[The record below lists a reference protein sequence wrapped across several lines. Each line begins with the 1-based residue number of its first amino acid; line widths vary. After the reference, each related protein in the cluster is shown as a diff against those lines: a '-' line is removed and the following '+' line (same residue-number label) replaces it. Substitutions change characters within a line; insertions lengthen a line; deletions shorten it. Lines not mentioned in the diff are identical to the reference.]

1 MASVDTS
8 ELVERIWARDATVWT
23 GRDES
28 RWLGWLDEP
37 SRQPREQMQEG
48 IAALLELDFADCVL
62 LGMGG
67 SSLAPEVIRR
77 TAGAERFHVLDTTH
91 PAAIRGLEE
100 RIDPAKTLFVASS
113 KSGTTLETRCH
124 VDYFW
129 RRGRKFAAITD
140 PDSELEAFAREH
152 EFAAVVWGE
161 PT

>member
-48 IAALLELDFADCVL
+48 IAALRELEFADCVL

-67 SSLAPEVIRR
+67 SSLAPEVMRR
-77 TAGAERFHVLDTTH
+77 TVGA
-91 PAAIRGLEE
+91 ALEQ
-100 RIDPAKTLFVASS
+100 L
-113 KSGTTLETRCH
+113 
-124 VDYFW
+124 
-129 RRGRKFAAITD
+129 
-140 PDSELEAFAREH
+140 ARERD
-152 EFAAVVWGE
+152 FAAVIWGE
-161 PT
+161 PTIGGRYSALSPFGPVPAGLMGMDVGGLI